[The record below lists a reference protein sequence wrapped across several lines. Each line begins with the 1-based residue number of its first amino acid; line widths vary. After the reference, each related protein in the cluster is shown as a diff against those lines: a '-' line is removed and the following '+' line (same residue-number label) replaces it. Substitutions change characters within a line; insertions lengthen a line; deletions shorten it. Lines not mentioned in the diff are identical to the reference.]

1 VDEMAN
7 NRNMVLSFR
16 DMDVWNNAMDLVD
29 KVYSLTKLFPKD
41 ELFSLTSQ
49 IRRSAISVPSNIAE
63 GFNRKNT
70 KEYVQFCYISLG
82 SLAELET
89 QIEIAY
95 RQKYIQATDDVFK
108 LITITKKQ
116 LFALINKLEIKTK

>member
-1 VDEMAN
+1 
-7 NRNMVLSFR
+7 
-16 DMDVWNNAMDLVD
+16 MDVWINAMDLVD
-29 KVYSLTKLFPKD
+29 KVYLLTKHFPKE

-89 QIEIAY
+89 QIEIAF
-95 RQKYIQATDDVFK
+95 RQKYIQKIDDVLERIK
-108 LITITKKQ
+108 VIRKQ
-116 LFALINKLEIKTK
+116 LFALIGKLKMKIE

>member
-1 VDEMAN
+1 MAN

>member
-1 VDEMAN
+1 
-7 NRNMVLSFR
+7 MVISFR

-29 KVYSLTKLFPKD
+29 KVYLLTKQFPKD

-49 IRRSAISVPSNIAE
+49 IKRSAISVPSNIAE

-70 KEYVQFCYISLG
+70 KEYIHFCYISLG

-89 QIEIAY
+89 QVEIAY
-95 RQKYIQATDDVFK
+95 RQKYVQSIDDIIE
-108 LITITKKQ
+108 LITIIRKQ
-116 LFALINKLEIKTK
+116 LFALIGKLEVKN

>member
-1 VDEMAN
+1 
-7 NRNMVLSFR
+7 MVLSFR

-70 KEYVQFCYISLG
+70 KEYVLFCYISLG